1 MRQFQIILISLVV
14 SIIRCVV
21 ADVDI
26 TSPKSGET
34 FSGSSGSA
42 SIKITWDDSD
52 DSDSPKSL
60 DNAKGYTISLCTGP
74 TSDGDIQCL
83 DPLVKNEAISG
94 KSKTV
99 SIPQNS
105 VPNGY
110 YYFQIYVTFTNGGT
124 TIHYSPRFKLTGM
137 SGPTATLDVTE
148 TGSVPADQASGFDT
162 ATTADSK
169 SFTVPYT
176 LQTGKTRYA
185 PMQMQPGT
193 KVTATTWSMKFP
205 TSAVTY
211 YSTKAGTPNV
221 ASTITPGWSYTAESA
236 INYASVAPYPT
247 YWYPA
252 SERVSKATISAATKR
267 RRWLD

>member
-1 MRQFQIILISLVV
+1 M
-14 SIIRCVV
+14 
-21 ADVDI
+21 
-26 TSPKSGET
+26 
-34 FSGSSGSA
+34 
-42 SIKITWDDSD
+42 
-52 DSDSPKSL
+52 
-60 DNAKGYTISLCTGP
+60 
-74 TSDGDIQCL
+74 

-137 SGPTATLDVTE
+137 SGPTATLMSPKQDRCQRIKLQDLILQLLLTPNLSQFHIPYKQE
-148 TGSVPADQASGFDT
+148 DQIRTNAN
-162 ATTADSK
+162 A
-169 SFTVPYT
+169 
-176 LQTGKTRYA
+176 TRY
-185 PMQMQPGT
+185 QSDCYNL
-193 KVTATTWSMKFP
+193 SMKFP

-211 YSTKAGTPNV
+211 QQRLAQV

-252 SERVSKATISAATKR
+252 SERVSKATVLLQREEDGWIE
-267 RRWLD
+267 